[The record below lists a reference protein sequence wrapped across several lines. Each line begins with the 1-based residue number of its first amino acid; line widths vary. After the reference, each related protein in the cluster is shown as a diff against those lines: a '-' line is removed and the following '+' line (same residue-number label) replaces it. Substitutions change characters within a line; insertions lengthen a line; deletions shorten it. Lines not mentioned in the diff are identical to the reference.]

1 MCHTPAVDIF
11 KYLMCT
17 MGLEIRSILPILK
30 QQIINAHTNSNVM
43 QITKLKKKLH
53 FYEEI
58 ANIKHY
64 NCDTII
70 AVLSLSVWYWSSP
83 QYATSSLSS
92 FSYFYHF
99 VSSS

>member
-1 MCHTPAVDIF
+1 
-11 KYLMCT
+11 MCT
-17 MGLEIRSILPILK
+17 VGLETRSILPILK
-30 QQIINAHTNSNVM
+30 QPIINAHANSNVM
-43 QITKLKKKLH
+43 QIPKLKKKLH
-53 FYEEI
+53 FYEKI

-64 NCDTII
+64 NYDALI
-70 AVLSLSVWYWSSP
+70 AVLSLSVWYWPSS

>member
-17 MGLEIRSILPILK
+17 VGLEIRSILPILK
-30 QQIINAHTNSNVM
+30 LPIINAHANSNVM

-53 FYEEI
+53 FHEKI

-64 NCDTII
+64 NCDTLI
-70 AVLSLSVWYWSSP
+70 AVLSLSVWYWPSP

-92 FSYFYHF
+92 FNYFYHF